1 MRSRQVRAV
10 ITVEA
15 AVVMGIV
22 LLGLSLLL
30 RMSLYLHDKAVLSGM
45 ALESAQ
51 AARERDRAEEGGEI
65 SEYFYSRI
73 GGKLLYFSRPSF
85 TLSQNEKKVT
95 VIAQAE
101 TGRTRILATAS
112 APLTIPEEKIREC
125 RKGEE

>member
-15 AVVMGIV
+15 AVVMGVV

-30 RMSLYLHDKAVLSGM
+30 RMSLYLHDKAVLSGV
-45 ALESAQ
+45 AFESAQ
-51 AARERDRAEEGGEI
+51 AARERDRAQEGGEI
-65 SEYFYSRI
+65 SGYFYSRI

>member
-15 AVVMGIV
+15 AVVMGVV

-51 AARERDRAEEGGEI
+51 AARERDRAEEGGE
-65 SEYFYSRI
+65 SLRTLRSYEKQTLLAGSGAGCAAGAAFCRFRN
-73 GGKLLYFSRPSF
+73 GGKPAGM
-85 TLSQNEKKVT
+85 Q
-95 VIAQAE
+95 
-101 TGRTRILATAS
+101 GRTDRRVLVYRA
-112 APLTIPEEKIREC
+112 C
-125 RKGEE
+125 